1 MCESFLF
8 LADTFYGEETDFEFE
23 DEHFESVDEVFDIL
37 CESGDILCESSDVLF
52 ESSDAESLE
61 IGADNEDR
69 IKNVKDENCLNV
81 NVQVQGN
88 EFSLPQR
95 RIDEI
100 QRAEKEAVNKRAWS
114 VQTGVCSS
122 GFSSLWLS
130 PGNNARNL

>member
-1 MCESFLF
+1 MCEFFLF

-23 DEHFESVDEVFDIL
+23 DEHFDNVDEVFDIL

-52 ESSDAESLE
+52 ESSDAESLD

-69 IKNVKDENCLNV
+69 IRNVKDENCLNV

-88 EFSLPQR
+88 DFSLPQR
-95 RIDEI
+95 RIHEI
-100 QRAEKEAVNKRAWS
+100 QRVEKEAVNKRAWS

-122 GFSSLWLS
+122 GFSSSWLS